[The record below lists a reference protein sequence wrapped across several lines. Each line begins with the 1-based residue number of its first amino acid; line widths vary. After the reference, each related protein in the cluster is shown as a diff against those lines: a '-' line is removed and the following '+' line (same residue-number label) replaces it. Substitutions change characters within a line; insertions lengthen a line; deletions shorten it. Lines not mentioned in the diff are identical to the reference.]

1 MKRVIVMAAATVAA
15 LTGCAQ
21 ALASV
26 SASASA
32 PVGVTIDSTPA
43 SIVVVSPLTFPS
55 VVTTAVVPT
64 SSISTPSVTQGVS
77 ATSVV
82 SSAASSVSNATL
94 TIYGQS
100 GQAVSMG
107 VPATFQVTRTGGTEA
122 LTVTTN
128 TNSQYG
134 IAGNGVVLGGSVMNA
149 DTMSV
154 NVGGS
159 IDVASA
165 DNLAPGPYE
174 GLLVVVVQYN

>member
-1 MKRVIVMAAATVAA
+1 MAAATVAA

-26 SASASA
+26 SSSASA
-32 PVGVTIDSTPA
+32 PVGVTIDAAPA
-43 SIVVVSPLTFPS
+43 AISVVSPLTLPS
-55 VVTTAVVPT
+55 VATTAVVPG
-64 SSISTPSVTQGVS
+64 SSLSTPGLTPGAASTS
-77 ATSVV
+77 ATS
-82 SSAASSVSNATL
+82 ATASSLSNATL

-134 IAGNGVVLGGSVMNA
+134 VAGNGVILGGSVMNA

-159 IDVASA
+159 INVASA
-165 DNLAPGPYE
+165 GDLTPGPYE